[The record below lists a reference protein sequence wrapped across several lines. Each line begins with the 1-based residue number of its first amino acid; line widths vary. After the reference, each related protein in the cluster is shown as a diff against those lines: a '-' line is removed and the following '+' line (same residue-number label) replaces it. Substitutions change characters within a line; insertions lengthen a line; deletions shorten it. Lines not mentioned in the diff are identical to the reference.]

1 MAGPDTNP
9 DSFRPPLV
17 TVGLLTYNR
26 AWSLPE
32 VLEALAAVD
41 YDPKLLRLVFVDR
54 NSTDGTRGIIDGFV
68 AERGGEYESV
78 EVVPSDAGIPGARNI
93 CIAKAAGTGYLF
105 FLDSDVVPGPEVLR
119 RLLTH
124 LQDPSVGMASLPYDS
139 ENSRG
144 KLGVLVNAFNTP
156 AGPAKAWKVATGC
169 TLFSM
174 EAVGRVGRFCERLR
188 VLEDGEYSYRVKR
201 AGYSIICDFG
211 YPAKHVRRVQMGAA
225 SYVGFARDSADFYIE
240 MARDGSPI

>member
-93 CIAKAAGTGYLF
+93 CIAKAAGT
-105 FLDSDVVPGPEVLR
+105 SNR
-119 RLLTH
+119 
-124 LQDPSVGMASLPYDS
+124 
-139 ENSRG
+139 
-144 KLGVLVNAFNTP
+144 
-156 AGPAKAWKVATGC
+156 C
-169 TLFSM
+169 
-174 EAVGRVGRFCERLR
+174 
-188 VLEDGEYSYRVKR
+188 
-201 AGYSIICDFG
+201 
-211 YPAKHVRRVQMGAA
+211 
-225 SYVGFARDSADFYIE
+225 
-240 MARDGSPI
+240 